1 MGQLCLILLVDLM
14 VSPLALN
21 KESVPLLLQA
31 VLVLWDHYTPVVQDQ
46 AREMLVH
53 LIHELVISKIDV
65 GNTTPDKE
73 YIEDF
78 IESIRQ
84 HHPKVVWSYDDAN
97 GKVEDESDSRV
108 PEAMHNV
115 ATEVVKIFS
124 ITYPGIRE
132 EWGKT
137 TLSWATN
144 CPVRHLACRS
154 FQLFRCILSSLD
166 QNMLGDMLA
175 RLSNTISDEDDEIIT
190 FSMEILTTLKTV
202 IEALANN
209 DLIQYPQLFWTA
221 CACLQTVHEAEF
233 LESLAILDKLLDKL
247 DLGDPAVLKLLR
259 ESYPSQWDGTFDGL
273 AELVYKGIKSS
284 TCYDRTLKILE
295 KLAALPPSDLIGS
308 DDVLLFTI
316 LANLPRYLRL
326 FEKEGR
332 DTLVLASAD
341 NIANIAECK
350 GHNDISD
357 ALRSLAVMR
366 YRTDKDFLTQ
376 IVASIREAF
385 FPDHDFKTLV
395 FLMGLLLNK
404 HAWVKIRT
412 MQLLC
417 FIIPDVDMKKPEV
430 TSKGSDLIS
439 PLLRLLQ
446 TEFCL
451 QALQVLDNVLTIP
464 LTGASTPL
472 DRHHLRMSMAG
483 SHSSKAFRKEYE
495 RTQSLY
501 GIPEETGWSIPMPAV
516 HSVLTRH
523 NVHAVFYSTVANE
536 AATAEVSTP
545 KIEFRAEEYPPS
557 FSGAYFPADDRT
569 ATMTSDAT
577 RNDGHI
583 GDLVMTLDSLDDFFE
598 EEDTIMDFNGEGH
611 MPSSPGMS
619 RFQNGGLQVREH
631 LYDQQTAPLLHKS
644 LTRNASVSSFQTGFA
659 DMKVTPT
666 RDPGVM
672 TPTAF
677 TSPQAPNLPVPRP
690 GMHSRSVTSPALS
703 QQRTPPG
710 PGPGPGPVIDEYDET
725 LSDDDLTLGRA
736 PSASDYRSNHS
747 FDHHARGPF
756 ANTRAGIR
764 SHMRR
769 LTGGGERDK
778 EKSRDAM
785 RTALQRSPQVP
796 KVPDVYL
803 HNPKSADP

>member
-1 MGQLCLILLVDLM
+1 M
-14 VSPLALN
+14 VSPLSLD

-53 LIHELVISKIDV
+53 LIHELVISQIDV

-84 HHPKVVWSYDDAN
+84 HSPRVVWAYDDAN
-97 GKVEDESDSRV
+97 GKVDEDTDSRV
-108 PEAMHNV
+108 PEAMHYV

-132 EWGKT
+132 EWGKM
-137 TLSWATN
+137 TLNWATN

-154 FQLFRCILSSLD
+154 FQLFRCILGSLD

-202 IEALANN
+202 IEALSNS

-233 LESLAILDKLLDKL
+233 AESLAILEKLLDKL
-247 DLGDPAVLKLLR
+247 DLGDPAVLKLLK
-259 ESYPSQWDGTFDGL
+259 ENYPIQWEGSFDGL
-273 AELVYKGIKSS
+273 AELVYRGVKSS
-284 TCYDRTLKILE
+284 TCYDRTLRILE
-295 KLAALPPSDLIGS
+295 KLAALPPSDLVGS
-308 DDVLLFTI
+308 DNVLLFTI
-316 LANLPRYLRL
+316 LANLPRYLRV
-326 FEKEGR
+326 FEK
-332 DTLVLASAD
+332 DVKDPLALASAD
-341 NIANIAECK
+341 NVANIADCK
-350 GHNDISD
+350 GYDDIAG
-357 ALRSLAVMR
+357 ALKSLVVTR

-376 IVASIREAF
+376 TVASLRTAF
-385 FPDHDFKTLV
+385 FAENDFKTLV
-395 FLMGLLLNK
+395 FLMGLLLNN

-412 MQLLC
+412 MQILC
-417 FIIPDVDMKKPEV
+417 VVIPDVDMKKAEV

-451 QALQVLDNVLTIP
+451 QALQVLDNILTIP
-464 LTGASTPL
+464 LSGASTPL

-516 HSVLTRH
+516 HSAMTRH
-523 NVHAVFYSTVANE
+523 NVHAVFYSTVAAE
-536 AATAEVSTP
+536 TATAEVSTP
-545 KIEFRAEEYPPS
+545 KIEFRAEEYPPGFPGS
-557 FSGAYFPADDRT
+557 YFPTDDRT

-577 RNDGHI
+577 RGDGHI
-583 GDLVMTLDSLDDFFE
+583 GDLVMTLDSLDDFFD
-598 EEDTIMDFNGEGH
+598 EEDEVMDFNSDGH
-611 MPSSPGMS
+611 MASSPGMS
-619 RFQNGGLQVREH
+619 RYQGGGLQIRET

-644 LTRNASVSSFQTGFA
+644 LTRNASVGSFQTGFA
-659 DMKVTPT
+659 DLKVTSG

-677 TSPQAPNLPVPRP
+677 TSPQAPTLPVPRP
-690 GMHSRSVTSPALS
+690 GMHSRSVTSPLLN
-703 QQRTPPG
+703 QQRTP
-710 PGPGPGPVIDEYDET
+710 PGPGPGPVIDEYDES
-725 LSDDDLTLGRA
+725 LSDDDLSLSRA
-736 PSASDYRSNHS
+736 PSSNEARSS
-747 FDHHARGPF
+747 SSLDHHSRGPF
-756 ANTRAGIR
+756 AQTRAGIR

-769 LTGGGERDK
+769 LTGGVEKDK

-796 KVPDVYL
+796 RVPNVYL
-803 HNPKSADP
+803 QNPKSADP